1 MRVNAMDAP
10 QESFRAELVEQHK
23 AFGFRFVALGSDASA
38 IATGMT
44 QNLAAIR
51 RQGMV

>member
-1 MRVNAMDAP
+1 MDAP